1 MPKKILLIVI
11 RLLVSLN
18 LLSAA
23 IFFKFAGVP
32 YSVALFTKMSEAAHG
47 LVSQPVFRIGA
58 GVIETV
64 LAILFLIP
72 QTARLAALLIAVW
85 MIGPILSHI
94 FVLGYGGI
102 FVNAV
107 ATFILPCFYLYLT
120 RTQPNAVGRAP
131 QGRL

>member
-58 GVIETV
+58 G
-64 LAILFLIP
+64 
-72 QTARLAALLIAVW
+72 
-85 MIGPILSHI
+85 
-94 FVLGYGGI
+94 
-102 FVNAV
+102 
-107 ATFILPCFYLYLT
+107 
-120 RTQPNAVGRAP
+120 
-131 QGRL
+131 

>member
-1 MPKKILLIVI
+1 M
-11 RLLVSLN
+11 
-18 LLSAA
+18 
-23 IFFKFAGVP
+23 
-32 YSVALFTKMSEAAHG
+32 
-47 LVSQPVFRIGA
+47 
-58 GVIETV
+58 

-120 RTQPNAVGRAP
+120 RTQSNAVRQSASGSFMSFGRERVYLLPFYLGVPAAF
-131 QGRL
+131 QSMILTSFHWFFRS